1 MGLLLGGSV
10 LTVFELIDLI
20 VFRFANT
27 LCGAQ
32 NADADAADG
41 GTEPGVSAA
50 AAAAA
55 GDRARGRGRR
65 DGGGWRRQ
73 SAAER
78 STTARRVGRVDHRHD
93 AAPHPP
99 HRQVPAARAAP
110 ASAPGGDVDVWRPTR
125 PRRRADWTGSDTRR

>member
-50 AAAAA
+50 AAAA

-65 DGGGWRRQ
+65 DGGWRRQ

-93 AAPHPP
+93 AATHPP

-110 ASAPGGDVDVWRPTR
+110 AASAPGGGVDVWRPTR
-125 PRRRADWTGSDTRR
+125 PRRRADWTGSDTHR